1 MRRVTVP
8 ATGQAALRSATA
20 VLSFDPASFACARLA
35 AELADEWVELVQA
48 GRLRESAGR
57 MYLTAMKDFLTHVGS
72 TVAGAGS
79 ASLARG
85 EPDLHHAVTEW
96 IRILPSRHAPGSRT
110 PGWHAGRVRA
120 LIARRAEHPDRP
132 VAGHLNGWVAG
143 VLGVRRG
150 GSIELDEFS
159 RADKQKLV
167 RAAQAARRATEV
179 RIRAGRALAATGA
192 DPEIGGWTQAGN
204 VLWAITH
211 NARSCSEIVSFLP
224 DPAGMPSHQDSGL
237 QGSRRDRRGVLRHL
251 VGQLFLTNMDLH
263 AYKILLMAATGRAP
277 EEITGLT
284 EDDIEFSPRGVTIT
298 FGKNRAHA
306 RMRQAFS
313 SEPAAAGLL
322 HPSGPRLDAA
332 EIIRS
337 LLELNRPLAE
347 QMGTSPVPLF
357 LRASLD
363 GVSLSVGLPTR
374 RKGQTF
380 TDWLAINNVTVD
392 GDADIRRLRKSTKVE
407 KAIAFRGRIS
417 DIADDHSAQTF
428 RGHYAHG
435 TTLRVIAGDVVTAAQ
450 RHWLHKALAG
460 PIVLDEQAT
469 QSLAD
474 PQAAA
479 VLGLSPADVEALR
492 AGQLDMGVTD
502 CTDPFAS
509 PFGRPGQLCPV
520 APLRC
525 LECRNAFVLPSN
537 LPQLLLF
544 ADHLDKLALRLSP
557 QHFHALW
564 GQSRTNLI
572 DVLKS
577 RTPAEI
583 AQARRQ
589 IAEDGI
595 TLHLPLA
602 STVEFDA

>member
-1 MRRVTVP
+1 MTVP
-8 ATGQAALRSATA
+8 ATGGAALPSATA
-20 VLSFDPASFACARLA
+20 VLSFDPASFTCARLA
-35 AELADEWVELVQA
+35 GELADEWVELVQD

-57 MYLTAMKDFLTHVGS
+57 AHLTAMKDFLSHVDS
-72 TVAGAGS
+72 TVAGARS
-79 ASLARG
+79 ASLARK

-110 PGWHAGRVRA
+110 PGWHAGRVRV
-120 LIARRAEHPDRP
+120 LIARRVEHPDRL
-132 VAGHLNGWVAG
+132 VVGHLNGWVAG
-143 VLGVRRG
+143 TLGVRRG
-150 GSIELDEFS
+150 GSTELDEFS

-167 RAAQAARRATEV
+167 RAAHAARRVTEA
-179 RIRAGRALAATGA
+179 RIRAGRALAASGT
-192 DPEIGGWTQAGN
+192 DPDVGGWAEPGN
-204 VLWAITH
+204 VLWAIAH
-211 NARSCSEIVSFLP
+211 NARSCGEIVRLLP
-224 DPAGMPSHQDSGL
+224 KPSRMPLQQDPGL
-237 QGSRRDRRGVLRHL
+237 EGSRRDRRGVLRHL

-263 AYKILLMAATGRAP
+263 AYKVLLMAGTGRGP

-284 EDDIEFSPRGVTIT
+284 EDDIEFSPSGVTIT
-298 FGKNRAHA
+298 FGKNRAQA

-313 SEPAAAGLL
+313 SRPAEAGLL
-322 HPSGPRLDAA
+322 HPAGPRLDAA
-332 EIIRS
+332 EILQS

-347 QMGTSPVPLF
+347 RMGISPVPLF
-357 LRASLD
+357 LRASLH

-374 RKGQTF
+374 NKGQSF
-380 TDWLAINNVTVD
+380 SDWLALHNVTID
-392 GDADIRRLRKSTKVE
+392 GPAEIRRLRKSTKVE

-417 DIADDHSAQTF
+417 DIADDHSEQTF

-450 RHWLHKALAG
+450 RHWFGKALAG
-460 PIVLDEQAT
+460 PTVLDEQAM

-474 PQAAA
+474 PQAPA
-479 VLGLSPADVEALR
+479 VLGLSPAEVEALR
-492 AGQLDMGVTD
+492 DGQLDMGVTD

-564 GQSRTNLI
+564 GQSRVNLI

-595 TLHLPLA
+595 TLHLPLG
-602 STVEFDA
+602 STVEFDT